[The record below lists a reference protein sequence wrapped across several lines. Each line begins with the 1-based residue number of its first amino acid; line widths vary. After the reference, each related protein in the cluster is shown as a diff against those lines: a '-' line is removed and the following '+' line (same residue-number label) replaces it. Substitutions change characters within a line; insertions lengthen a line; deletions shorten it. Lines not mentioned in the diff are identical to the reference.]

1 MKNDITL
8 ELFHSPDPG
17 SGKTRVTLTQDFGK
31 STMISKKIAKLR
43 NSGTT

>member
-17 SGKTRVTLTQDFGK
+17 SGKARVTLTEDFGK
-31 STMISKKIAKLR
+31 SAMISEAISLL
-43 NSGTT
+43 